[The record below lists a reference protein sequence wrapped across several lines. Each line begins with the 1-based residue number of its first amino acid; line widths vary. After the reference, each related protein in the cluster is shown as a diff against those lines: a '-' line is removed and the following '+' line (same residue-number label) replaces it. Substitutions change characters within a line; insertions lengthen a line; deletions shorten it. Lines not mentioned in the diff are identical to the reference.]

1 VVGPSGSEVLVDEPA
16 SVVLV
21 EPGADVFGES
31 SGTVVFGESSGT
43 DVLVDV
49 EADDPPTVAMAAP
62 VTSISPTT
70 RAPIV
75 MVRLP
80 MCFLS
85 LDSVS
90 TECDTV
96 G

>member
-1 VVGPSGSEVLVDEPA
+1 VVGPSGSEVLVDEPG
-16 SVVLV
+16 SDVLV
-21 EPGADVFGES
+21 ESGADVL
-31 SGTVVFGESSGT
+31 GESSGT

-85 LDSVS
+85 LDSVR